1 MSVRINSR
9 DPLGGSVL
17 LNLSDLHEMMMRCVR
32 FDSYV
37 FWLPLDGYNIC
48 LHLIGRLLL
57 LRPII
62 FKGITQSR
70 LGRLIGQRELALVA
84 KHLEIILD
92 FKTPALHH
100 FWLLGCG
107 YRAIR
112 FQLFSTHLNELHAD
126 LVGRSRP
133 LSLLKY
139 R

>member
-1 MSVRINSR
+1 
-9 DPLGGSVL
+9 
-17 LNLSDLHEMMMRCVR
+17 MMLRGVR
-32 FDSYV
+32 FNSYV

-84 KHLEIILD
+84 KHLEVILD

-100 FWLLGCG
+100 IWLLGCR
-107 YRAIR
+107 YMTIQL
-112 FQLFSTHLNELHAD
+112 QLFSAHLNELHAD